1 MLTRQLWV
9 NITIIKY
16 KVLQF
21 NLNIVGYSVS
31 WKSKFQI
38 MKEVRESLFQNLR
51 NDTVTNKFNK
61 YTEDLDNDEC
71 AMILLLCRSN

>member
-1 MLTRQLWV
+1 M
-9 NITIIKY
+9 
-16 KVLQF
+16 LQF